1 MGRLTSLPLVLFL
14 LAMPC
19 ALAAQESPAPVPST
33 ADLYAAEGY
42 KLVWADEFEQDGKP
56 DAAKWTYERGFVRNE
71 EAQWYQEENAT
82 CSKGMLVIEAR
93 REKVRNPRYRPGSRN
108 WQSSREFA
116 EYTSSCLITKG
127 LHSWKHGRFEMRGR
141 IDTRAGIWP
150 AWWTLGI
157 EGGWPAGG
165 EIDIMEY
172 YRNMLLANVAWQGQQ
187 PNGRRFTK
195 WDDLK
200 LPLPELGDDWSNQF
214 HVWRMEWD
222 ETKIELSVDGRVLN
236 TTDLKEAVNPDG
248 TRPAQPFQ
256 QPHYMLLNLAIGGAN
271 GGDPSATEF
280 PSRFEVDYVRVYQRP
295 AQPESPTP
303 QASQAA
309 SPAEADKAQQPT
321 QPK

>member
-1 MGRLTSLPLVLFL
+1 MSCRIVLPLGIILLVIPGAL
-14 LAMPC
+14 LA
-19 ALAAQESPAPVPST
+19 QEAPAKPASPA
-33 ADLYAAEGY
+33 DQYAAEGY
-42 KLVWADEFEQDGKP
+42 KLVWADEFELDGKP
-56 DAAKWTYERGFVRNE
+56 DPAKWTYEHGFVRNE

-82 CSKGMLVIEAR
+82 CSQGLLVIEAR
-93 REKVRNPRYRPGSRN
+93 RERVPNPRYRSGSRN
-108 WQSSREFA
+108 WQTSREFA

-157 EGGWPAGG
+157 EGRWPAGG

-187 PNGRRFTK
+187 PDGRRFTK

-200 LPLPELGDDWSNQF
+200 LPLQELGDNWSNQF

-222 ETKIELSVDGRVLN
+222 ESKIELSVDGRVLN

-256 QPHYMLLNLAIGGAN
+256 QPHYMLLNMAIGGAN
-271 GGDPSATEF
+271 GGDPAATEF
-280 PSRFEVDYVRVYQRP
+280 PARFEVDYVRVYQR
-295 AQPESPTP
+295 QPQPDSPT
-303 QASQAA
+303 
-309 SPAEADKAQQPT
+309 QQPPQSSSAT
-321 QPK
+321 EAGKARQPTPLR